1 MGFLAGLYTLLL
13 VAICLLQA
21 LLLYRT
27 GKPAVRQDDEA
38 LKEWLRQQ
46 LEAQARVLEEKQA
59 QQAQQQ
65 GEARQSPFP
74 RRPSP
79 CPPSCSSSWASP
91 PPRTPTPI
99 QRTPPK
105 TCPSSPSLTSCS
117 PSCSSSWASPP
128 PRTPSTRSTLRRKS
142 CRPFSCWEWSQ
153 RLSTRS
159 RKECCEYP
167 RPARHLSPESSLPP
181 PSHASC

>member
-59 QQAQQQ
+59 QQAQQNLAAMAHISDTLQTAVQ
-65 GEARQSPFP
+65 GMSSTLTAGQNTQQQTMEQRLQGLEASNARKLEEITFDEMLELASLGAQVLNNRSVELAKKYNVELEVLSSLNPVP
-74 RRPSP
+74 GTVVKEAVNCLLYTSPSP
-79 CPPSCSSSWASP
+79 RDCS
-91 PPRTPTPI
+91 
-99 QRTPPK
+99 
-105 TCPSSPSLTSCS
+105 
-117 PSCSSSWASPP
+117 
-128 PRTPSTRSTLRRKS
+128 
-142 CRPFSCWEWSQ
+142 
-153 RLSTRS
+153 
-159 RKECCEYP
+159 
-167 RPARHLSPESSLPP
+167 
-181 PSHASC
+181 